1 METASLMTI
10 LLVVTVSNADEIC
23 IGYQSTN
30 STETVN
36 TLTENNVPVTH
47 AKELLHT
54 EHNGMLCAT
63 SLGHPLILDTCT
75 IEGLIYGNPSCDL
88 LLGGREWSY
97 IVERPSAVN
106 GLCYPGNVQNLEEL
120 RSLFSSARSYQ
131 RIQIFPDTIWNVSYS
146 GTSKACSDSF
156 YRSMRWL
163 TQKNNNYPIQDA
175 QYTNNQEKNILFMWG
190 INHPPTDTAQT
201 NLYTRTDTTTSVATE
216 EINRTFKPLIGPR
229 PLVNGLMGR
238 INYYWSVLKPG
249 QTLRIKSN
257 GNLIAPWYGHILSRE
272 SHGRILRTD
281 LKRGSC
287 TEQCQTEKGGLNP
300 TSPLQNVSKYAF
312 GNCSKYI
319 GIKSLKLAVGLRK
332 VPCRS
337 SRGLFGAI
345 AGFIE
350 GGWSGLVA
358 GWYGFQHS
366 NDQGV
371 GMAADRDST
380 QKASDKITSK
390 LNNIVGKTI
399 KRYEI
404 LDHEFSEVG
413 TRISM
418 INTKIDDQIQD
429 IWAYNAEFIV
439 LLENQKTMDEHD
451 ANVNNL
457 YNNQT
462 TAGGSNAVEDGKGC
476 FELYHKCDDQ
486 CMESIR
492 NGTYN
497 RRKYQE
503 ESKLERQKIEG
514 AKPESEGTQEI
525 LIIYLS
531 VASSMVIARGFVA
544 LELWAMSI
552 VSCRCNIC
560 I

>member
-1 METASLMTI
+1 LITI
-10 LLVVTVSNADEIC
+10 LLVVTVSNADKIC

-30 STETVN
+30 STETVD

-63 SLGHPLILDTCT
+63 NLGHPLILDTCT

-106 GLCYPGNVQNLEEL
+106 GLCYPGNVENLEEL
-120 RSLFSSARSYQ
+120 RSLFSSASSYQ

-163 TQKNNNYPIQDA
+163 TQKDNAYPIQDA
-175 QYTNNQEKNILFMWG
+175 QYTNNRGKNILFMWG
-190 INHPPTDTAQT
+190 INHPPTDTVQT

-216 EINRTFKPLIGPR
+216 DINRTFKPLIGPR
-229 PLVNGLMGR
+229 PLVNGLQGR
-238 INYYWSVLKPG
+238 IDYYWSVLKPG
-249 QTLRIKSN
+249 QTLRVRSN
-257 GNLIAPWYGHILSRE
+257 GNLIAPWYGHILLGE
-272 SHGRILRTD
+272 SHGRILKTD
-281 LKRGSC
+281 LNSGNC
-287 TEQCQTEKGGLNP
+287 VVQCQTERGGLNTTLP
-300 TSPLQNVSKYAF
+300 FHNVSKYAF
-312 GNCSKYI
+312 GNCPKYV
-319 GIKSLKLAVGLRK
+319 GVKSLKLAVGLRN
-332 VPCRS
+332 VPARS

-380 QKASDKITSK
+380 QKAIDKITSK
-390 LNNIVGKTI
+390 VNNIVDKMN
-399 KRYEI
+399 KQYEI
-404 LDHEFSEVG
+404 IDHEFSEVE
-413 TRISM
+413 TRLNM
-418 INTKIDDQIQD
+418 INNKIDDQIQD
-429 IWAYNAEFIV
+429 IWAYNAELLV
-439 LLENQKTMDEHD
+439 LLENQKTLDEHD

-457 YNNQT
+457 YNKVKR
-462 TAGGSNAVEDGKGC
+462 ALGSNAVEDGKGC

-486 CMESIR
+486 CMETIR

-497 RRKYQE
+497 RRKYKE
-503 ESKLERQKIEG
+503 ESRLERQKIEG
-514 AKPESEGTQEI
+514 VKLESEGTYKI
-525 LIIYLS
+525 LTIYS
-531 VASSMVIARGFVA
+531 TVASS
-544 LELWAMSI
+544 L
-552 VSCRCNIC
+552 
-560 I
+560 

>member
-1 METASLMTI
+1 METVSLITI
-10 LLVVTVSNADEIC
+10 LLVATVSNADKIC

-30 STETVN
+30 STETVD

-47 AKELLHT
+47 AKELIHT

-63 SLGHPLILDTCT
+63 SLGQPLILDTCT

-88 LLGGREWSY
+88 MLEGREWSY

-106 GLCYPGNVQNLEEL
+106 GLCYPGHVQNLEEL

-131 RIQIFPDTIWNVSYS
+131 RVQIFPDTIWNVSYY
-146 GTSKACSDSF
+146 GTSTACSGSF

-163 TQKNNNYPIQDA
+163 TRKNGDYPIQDA
-175 QYTNNQEKNILFMWG
+175 QYTNNQGKNILFMWG
-190 INHPPTDTAQT
+190 INHPPADTTQRD
-201 NLYTRTDTTTSVATE
+201 LYTRTDTTTSVATE
-216 EINRTFKPLIGPR
+216 EINRIFKPLIGPR

-238 INYYWSVLKPG
+238 IDYYWSVLKPG
-249 QTLRIKSN
+249 QTLRIKSD
-257 GNLIAPWYGHILSRE
+257 GNIIAPWYGHILSGE
-272 SHGRILRTD
+272 SHGRILTTD

-287 TEQCQTEKGGLNP
+287 TVQCQTEKGGLNTTLP
-300 TSPLQNVSKYAF
+300 FQNVSKYAF
-312 GNCSKYI
+312 GKCSKYI
-319 GIKSLKLAVGLRK
+319 GMKSLKLAVGLRN
-332 VPCRS
+332 VPSRS

-380 QKASDKITSK
+380 QKAIDKITSNV
-390 LNNIVGKTI
+390 NNIVAKLY
-399 KRYEI
+399 KPYEI
-404 LDHEFSEVG
+404 IDLAFSEVE
-413 TRISM
+413 TRIITSS
-418 INTKIDDQIQD
+418 NKFDDQIQD
-429 IWAYNAEFIV
+429 IWAYNAESIV
-439 LLENQKTMDEHD
+439 LLENQKTLDEQD

-457 YNNQT
+457 YNNVKRG
-462 TAGGSNAVEDGKGC
+462 ACSNAVEDGNGC
-476 FELYHKCDDQ
+476 LDLCHKCDDQ
-486 CMESIR
+486 GTETIR

-503 ESKLERQKIEG
+503 ESKKEREKMEG
-514 AKPESEGTQEI
+514 AKLESDGSRERVSSYSTVASYRVIAMG
-525 LIIYLS
+525 S
-531 VASSMVIARGFVA
+531 VALMIEA
-544 LELWAMSI
+544 LYNWSD
-552 VSCRCNIC
+552 RCNIC

>member
-1 METASLMTI
+1 METASLITI
-10 LLVVTVSNADEIC
+10 LLLVTVSNANEIC

-63 SLGHPLILDTCT
+63 NLGHPLILDTCT
-75 IEGLIYGNPSCDL
+75 IEGLIYGNPSCDP

-97 IVERPSAVN
+97 IVERPSTVN

-163 TQKNNNYPIQDA
+163 TQKDNAYPIQDA

-190 INHPPTDTAQT
+190 INHPPTDTVQT

-238 INYYWSVLKPG
+238 INYYWSVLEPG
-249 QTLRIKSN
+249 QTLTIKSN
-257 GNLIAPWYGHILSRE
+257 GNLIAPWYGHILSGE
-272 SHGRILRTD
+272 SHGRILKTN
-281 LKRGSC
+281 LKRGNC
-287 TEQCQTEKGGLNP
+287 IVQCQAEKGGLN
-300 TSPLQNVSKYAF
+300 TTLPLLNVSKYAF
-312 GNCSKYI
+312 GNCSKYM
-319 GIKSLKLAVGLRK
+319 GIKSLKLAVGSRN
-332 VPCRS
+332 VPSRS
-337 SRGLFGAI
+337 SRGLLGAI

-350 GGWSGLVA
+350 GGWSGLVG

-380 QKASDKITSK
+380 QKAIDKITSK
-390 LNNIVGKTI
+390 VNNIVAKMN
-399 KRYEI
+399 KQYEI
-404 LDHEFSEVG
+404 IDHEFSEVE
-413 TRISM
+413 TRINM
-418 INTKIDDQIQD
+418 INNKFDDQIQD
-429 IWAYNAEFIV
+429 IWAYNAESLV
-439 LLENQKTMDEHD
+439 LLENQKTLDEHD
-451 ANVNNL
+451 ANVSNL
-457 YNNQT
+457 YNKVKR
-462 TAGGSNAVEDGKGC
+462 ALGSNAVEDGNGC

-486 CMESIR
+486 CMETIR
-492 NGTYN
+492 NGTFN
-497 RRKYQE
+497 RRKYQA

-514 AKPESEGTQEI
+514 LKQESERTYKI
-525 LIIYLS
+525 LSIYS
-531 VASSMVIARGFVA
+531 TVASYLAIAMGSAAF
-544 LELWAMSI
+544 LFGAMYNG
-552 VSCRCNIC
+552 SCRCNIC

>member
-1 METASLMTI
+1 METVSLITI
-10 LLVVTVSNADEIC
+10 LLVSTVSNADKIC

-30 STETVN
+30 STETVD

-63 SLGHPLILDTCT
+63 SLGQPLILDTCT

-88 LLGGREWSY
+88 SLEGREWSY
-97 IVERPSAVN
+97 IVERPSTVH
-106 GLCYPGNVQNLEEL
+106 GLCYPGKVEDLEEL

-131 RIQIFPDTIWNVSYS
+131 KIQIFPDTIWNVSYD
-146 GTSKACSDSF
+146 GTSTACSGSF

-163 TQKNNNYPIQDA
+163 TQKDGNYPIQDA
-175 QYTNNQEKNILFMWG
+175 HYTNNQGKNILFMWG
-190 INHPPTDTAQT
+190 INHPPTDETQRE
-201 NLYTRTDTTTSVATE
+201 LYTITDTTPCVATE
-216 EINRTFKPLIGPR
+216 EINRIFEPLIGPR

-238 INYYWSVLKPG
+238 INYYWSILKPG
-249 QTLRIKSN
+249 QTLRIKSD
-257 GNLIAPWYGHILSRE
+257 GNLIAPWYGHILSGE
-272 SHGRILRTD
+272 SHGRILKTD
-281 LKRGSC
+281 LKKGSC
-287 TEQCQTEKGGLNP
+287 TVQCQTEKGGLNTTLP
-300 TSPLQNVSKYAF
+300 FQNVSKYAF

-319 GIKSLKLAVGLRK
+319 GIKSLKLAVGLRN
-332 VPCRS
+332 VPSRS

-350 GGWSGLVA
+350 GGWPGLVA

-380 QKASDKITSK
+380 QKAIDKITSK
-390 LNNIVGKTI
+390 VNNIVDKMN
-399 KRYEI
+399 KQYEI
-404 LDHEFSEVG
+404 IDHEFSEVE
-413 TRISM
+413 TRLNM
-418 INTKIDDQIQD
+418 INNKIDDQIQD
-429 IWAYNAEFIV
+429 IWAYNAELLV
-439 LLENQKTMDEHD
+439 LLENQKTLDEHD

-457 YNNQT
+457 YNKIKR
-462 TAGGSNAVEDGKGC
+462 ALGSNAVEDGKGC

-486 CMESIR
+486 CMETIR

-514 AKPESEGTQEI
+514 VKLESEGTYKI
-525 LIIYLS
+525 LTIYS
-531 VASSMVIARGFVA
+531 TVASSLVIAMGSAAF
-544 LELWAMSI
+544 LFWAMSNG
-552 VSCRCNIC
+552 SCRCNIC

>member
-1 METASLMTI
+1 METVSLITI
-10 LLVVTVSNADEIC
+10 LLVATVSIADKIC

-30 STETVN
+30 STETVD

-63 SLGHPLILDTCT
+63 SLGQPLILDTCT

-88 LLGGREWSY
+88 SLEGREWSY
-97 IVERPSAVN
+97 IVERPSAVH
-106 GLCYPGNVQNLEEL
+106 GLCYPGKVEDLEEL

-131 RIQIFPDTIWNVSYS
+131 RIQIFPDTIWNVSYD
-146 GTSKACSDSF
+146 GTSTACSGSF

-163 TQKNNNYPIQDA
+163 TRKDGNYPIQDA
-175 QYTNNQEKNILFMWG
+175 QYTNNQGKNILFMWG
-190 INHPPTDTAQT
+190 INHPPTDETQRG
-201 NLYTRTDTTTSVATE
+201 LYTRTDTTTSVATE
-216 EINRTFKPLIGPR
+216 EINRIFKPLIGPR

-238 INYYWSVLKPG
+238 INYYWSILKPG
-249 QTLRIKSN
+249 QTLRIKSD
-257 GNLIAPWYGHILSRE
+257 GNLIAPWYGHILSGE
-272 SHGRILRTD
+272 SHGRILKTD
-281 LKRGSC
+281 LKKGSC
-287 TEQCQTEKGGLNP
+287 TVQCQTEKGGLNTTLP
-300 TSPLQNVSKYAF
+300 FQNVSKYAF
-312 GNCSKYI
+312 GNCSKYL
-319 GIKSLKLAVGLRK
+319 GIKSLKLAVGLRN
-332 VPCRS
+332 VPSRS
-337 SRGLFGAI
+337 SRGLLGAI

-350 GGWSGLVA
+350 RGWPGLVA

-380 QKASDKITSK
+380 QKAIDKITSK
-390 LNNIVGKTI
+390 VNNIVDKMY
-399 KRYEI
+399 KQYEI
-404 LDHEFSEVG
+404 IDLEFSEVE
-413 TRISM
+413 TRINM
-418 INTKIDDQIQD
+418 INNKIDDQIQD
-429 IWAYNAEFIV
+429 IWAYNAESIV
-439 LLENQKTMDEHD
+439 LLDNQKTLDEHD

-457 YNNQT
+457 YNKVKR
-462 TAGGSNAVEDGKGC
+462 AAGSNAVDDGKGC

-486 CMESIR
+486 CMETIR

-514 AKPESEGTQEI
+514 VKLESEGTYKI
-525 LIIYLS
+525 LSIYS
-531 VASSMVIARGFVA
+531 TVASYLVIAMGSAAF
-544 LELWAMSI
+544 LFGAMSNG
-552 VSCRCNIC
+552 SCRCNSC

>member
-1 METASLMTI
+1 METISLMTM
-10 LLVVTVSNADEIC
+10 LLVATVSIADEIC

-30 STETVN
+30 SAETVD

-63 SLGHPLILDTCT
+63 SLGNPLILDTCT
-75 IEGLIYGNPSCDL
+75 IEGLIYGNPSCDP

-106 GLCYPGNVQNLEEL
+106 GLCYPGSVENLEEL
-120 RSLFSSARSYQ
+120 RSLFSSAKSYQ

-163 TQKNNNYPIQDA
+163 TQKNNAYPTQDA
-175 QYTNNQEKNILFMWG
+175 QYTNNPEKNILFMWG
-190 INHPPTDTAQT
+190 INHPPTETAQT
-201 NLYTRTDTTTSVATE
+201 NLYTKIDTTTSVATE
-216 EINRTFKPLIGPR
+216 EINRIFKPLIGPR

-249 QTLRIKSN
+249 QTLRIKSD

-272 SHGRILRTD
+272 SHGGILNTD

-287 TEQCQTEKGGLNP
+287 TVQCQTKKGGLNTTLP
-300 TSPLQNVSKYAF
+300 FQNVSKYAF

-319 GIKSLKLAVGLRK
+319 GIKSLKLAVGLRN
-332 VPCRS
+332 VRCRY

-350 GGWSGLVA
+350 GGWSGLVD

-380 QKASDKITSK
+380 QKAIDKITSK
-390 LNNIVGKTI
+390 VNNMVDKMN
-399 KRYEI
+399 KQYEI
-404 LDHEFSEVG
+404 IDHEFSEVE
-413 TRISM
+413 TRLNM
-418 INTKIDDQIQD
+418 INNKVDDQIQD
-429 IWAYNAEFIV
+429 IWAYNAELLV
-439 LLENQKTMDEHD
+439 LLENQKTLDEHD
-451 ANVNNL
+451 SNVNNL
-457 YNNQT
+457 YNKVKR
-462 TAGGSNAVEDGKGC
+462 ALGSNAVEDGKGC
-476 FELYHKCDDQ
+476 FELYHKCDNQ
-486 CMESIR
+486 CMETIR

-514 AKPESEGTQEI
+514 VKLESEGTYKI
-525 LIIYLS
+525 LSIYS
-531 VASSMVIARGFVA
+531 TVASSLVIAMRSAA
-544 LELWAMSI
+544 LLFWAMSNG
-552 VSCRCNIC
+552 SCRCNIC

>member
-1 METASLMTI
+1 METVSLITI
-10 LLVVTVSNADEIC
+10 LVVATVSNADKIC

-30 STETVN
+30 STETVD

-75 IEGLIYGNPSCDL
+75 IEGLIYGNPSCDP

-106 GLCYPGNVQNLEEL
+106 GLCYPGNVENLEEL
-120 RSLFSSARSYQ
+120 RSLFSSSRSYQ

-163 TQKNNNYPIQDA
+163 TQKNNAYPTQDA
-175 QYTNNQEKNILFMWG
+175 QYTNNQGKNILFMWG

-201 NLYTRTDTTTSVATE
+201 NLYTRTDTTTSIATE
-216 EINRTFKPLIGPR
+216 EMNRIFKPLIGPR

-249 QTLRIKSN
+249 QTLRIKSD
-257 GNLIAPWYGHILSRE
+257 GNLIAPWYGRLLSGE
-272 SHGRILRTD
+272 SHGRILKTD
-281 LKRGSC
+281 LIRGSC
-287 TEQCQTEKGGLNP
+287 TVQCQTEKGGLNTTLP
-300 TSPLQNVSKYAF
+300 FQNVSKYAS

-319 GIKSLKLAVGLRK
+319 GVKSLKLAVGLRN
-332 VPCRS
+332 VPSRS

-380 QKASDKITSK
+380 QKAIDKITSK
-390 LNNIVGKTI
+390 VNNIVDKMN
-399 KRYEI
+399 KQYEI
-404 LDHEFSEVG
+404 IDHEFSEVE
-413 TRISM
+413 TRLNM
-418 INTKIDDQIQD
+418 INNKVDDQIQD
-429 IWAYNAEFIV
+429 IWAYNAELLV
-439 LLENQKTMDEHD
+439 LLENQKTLDEHD

-457 YNNQT
+457 YNKVKR
-462 TAGGSNAVEDGKGC
+462 ALGSNAVEDGKGC
-476 FELYHKCDDQ
+476 FELYHKCDDH
-486 CMESIR
+486 CMETIR

-514 AKPESEGTQEI
+514 VKLESEETYKI
-525 LIIYLS
+525 LTIYS
-531 VASSMVIARGFVA
+531 TVASSLVIAMGFA
-544 LELWAMSI
+544 AFLFWAMSNG
-552 VSCRCNIC
+552 SCRCNIC

>member
-1 METASLMTI
+1 MDTVSLITI
-10 LLVVTVSNADEIC
+10 LLIATVSNADKIC

-30 STETVN
+30 SAETVD

-63 SLGHPLILDTCT
+63 SLGQPLILDTCT

-88 LLGGREWSY
+88 SLEGREWSY

-106 GLCYPGNVQNLEEL
+106 GLCYPGNVENLEEL

-131 RIQIFPDTIWNVSYS
+131 RIQIFPDTIWNVSYY
-146 GTSKACSDSF
+146 GTSTACSGSF

-163 TQKNNNYPIQDA
+163 TRKNGDYPVQDA
-175 QYTNNQEKNILFMWG
+175 QYTNNQGKNILFMWG
-190 INHPPTDTAQT
+190 INHPPTDATQR

-216 EINRTFKPLIGPR
+216 EINRIFKPLIGPR

-238 INYYWSVLKPG
+238 IDYYWSVLKPG
-249 QTLRIKSN
+249 QTLRIKSD

-272 SHGRILRTD
+272 SHGRILKTD

-287 TEQCQTEKGGLNP
+287 TVQCQTEKGGLN
-300 TSPLQNVSKYAF
+300 TAQSLLNVSKYAF
-312 GNCSKYI
+312 GKCSKYI
-319 GIKSLKLAVGLRK
+319 GIKSLKLAVGLRN
-332 VPCRS
+332 VRCRS

-350 GGWSGLVA
+350 GGWSGLVG

-380 QKASDKITSK
+380 QKAIDKITSK
-390 LNNIVGKTI
+390 ENNLVAKLY
-399 KRYEI
+399 KQYEI
-404 LDHEFSEVG
+404 LDLAISVVG
-413 TRISM
+413 TRIITS
-418 INTKIDDQIQD
+418 NNKSDDQIQD
-429 IWAYNAEFIV
+429 IWAYNAESIV
-439 LLENQKTMDEHD
+439 LLENQKTLEEQD
-451 ANVNNL
+451 AN
-457 YNNQT
+457 T
-462 TAGGSNAVEDGKGC
+462 SNRGNKVKRAACSNRVEDGKGC
-476 FELYHKCDDQ
+476 FEQYHKCYKE
-486 CMESIR
+486 CMETIR
-492 NGTYN
+492 NRTSN
-497 RRKYQE
+497 RREYQA
-503 ESKLERQKIEG
+503 ESKKSRQKMEGLNLELERTSEIVSIYSRMTSYRMIAMGPFALMIG
-514 AKPESEGTQEI
+514 A
-525 LIIYLS
+525 LYN
-531 VASSMVIARGFVA
+531 
-544 LELWAMSI
+544 W
-552 VSCRCNIC
+552 SCRCNIC

>member
-1 METASLMTI
+1 METVSLITI
-10 LLVVTVSNADEIC
+10 LLAATVSNADKIC

-30 STETVN
+30 STETVD

-63 SLGHPLILDTCT
+63 SLGQPLILNTCT

-88 LLGGREWSY
+88 SLEGREWSY

-106 GLCYPGNVQNLEEL
+106 GLCYPGNVENLEEL

-131 RIQIFPDTIWNVSYS
+131 RIQIFPDTIWNVSYD
-146 GTSKACSDSF
+146 GTSNACSGSF

-163 TQKNNNYPIQDA
+163 TRKNGDYPIQDA
-175 QYTNNQEKNILFMWG
+175 QYTNNQGKNILFMWG
-190 INHPPTDTAQT
+190 INHPPTDTTQRD
-201 NLYTRTDTTTSVATE
+201 LYTRTDTTTSVATE
-216 EINRTFKPLIGPR
+216 EINRIFKPLIGPR

-238 INYYWSVLKPG
+238 IDYYWSILKPG
-249 QTLRIKSN
+249 QTLRIKSD
-257 GNLIAPWYGHILSRE
+257 GNLIAPWYGYILSGE
-272 SHGRILRTD
+272 SHGRILKTD

-287 TEQCQTEKGGLNP
+287 TVQCQTEKGGLNTTLP
-300 TSPLQNVSKYAF
+300 FQNVSKYAF

-319 GIKSLKLAVGLRK
+319 GIKSLKLAVGLRN
-332 VPCRS
+332 VPSRY

-350 GGWSGLVA
+350 GGWSGLVD

-380 QKASDKITSK
+380 QKAIDKITSK
-390 LNNIVGKTI
+390 VNNIVDKMN
-399 KRYEI
+399 KQYEI
-404 LDHEFSEVG
+404 IDHEFSEVE

-418 INTKIDDQIQD
+418 INNKIDDQIQD
-429 IWAYNAEFIV
+429 IWAYNAELLV
-439 LLENQKTMDEHD
+439 LLENQKTLDEHD

-457 YNNQT
+457 YNKVKR
-462 TAGGSNAVEDGKGC
+462 ALGSNAVEDGKGC

-486 CMESIR
+486 CMETIR

-514 AKPESEGTQEI
+514 VKLESEGTYKI
-525 LIIYLS
+525 LSIYS
-531 VASSMVIARGFVA
+531 TVASSLVIAMGSAAF
-544 LELWAMSI
+544 LFGAMSNG
-552 VSCRCNIC
+552 SGRCEHC